1 MIQVDRVS
9 GAGFTM
15 VETFIEG
22 LDDFAGYQLQVQA
35 KNENYIA
42 RCFDVSSGK
51 RVEGPVLACTP
62 DLITII
68 DSESGESG
76 CPCDLELS
84 REHISNA
91 LYGLVACMEI
101 AKILGQFKG
110 TVSLYKSRTL
120 LFLKS
125 TIKEVEVMHH
135 TRASG

>member
-1 MIQVDRVS
+1 VIHVDRVS
-9 GAGFTM
+9 GAGFTT

-68 DSESGESG
+68 DSESGEHS
-76 CPCDLELS
+76 S
-84 REHISNA
+84 IAREW
-91 LYGLVACMEI
+91 V
-101 AKILGQFKG
+101 
-110 TVSLYKSRTL
+110 L
-120 LFLKS
+120 L
-125 TIKEVEVMHH
+125 
-135 TRASG
+135 